1 MKLTQSTGFERVGEG
16 CFTAV
21 DKGQVTATCC
31 HLLTGEQEAMLAE
44 SRLVSDCMIDT
55 HDSLLVRAPSLSK
68 KCEFDSRQVRRK
80 IFLLQSQLCVLSF
93 SVRSTPLLPQW
104 YVKDP
109 DHSVKNAGSRLHLN
123 MHTPLIQRSRC
134 GLTMP
139 LFRHSVGTYPE
150 TSSNATRRGTYGRS
164 RFSSFSHFGLILA

>member
-68 KCEFDSRQVRRK
+68 DCEFDSRQVRRK
-80 IFLLQSQLCVLSF
+80 IFLLQSQLCMLSF

-123 MHTPLIQRSRC
+123 MHTPLIQRSRS
-134 GLTMP
+134 GLIMP
-139 LFRHSVGTYPE
+139 LSRHSVGTYLE
-150 TSSNATRRGTYGRS
+150 MSSCATCQGI
-164 RFSSFSHFGLILA
+164 FSHSLLSLLSHVD